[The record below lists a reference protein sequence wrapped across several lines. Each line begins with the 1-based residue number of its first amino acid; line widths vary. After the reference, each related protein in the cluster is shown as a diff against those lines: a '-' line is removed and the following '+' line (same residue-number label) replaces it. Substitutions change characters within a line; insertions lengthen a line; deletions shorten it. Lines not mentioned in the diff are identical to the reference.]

1 MNSARWQQ
9 VVRLYETALERTPSE
24 RPAFLAEAS
33 AGDPELQREVESLLE
48 QDRVEVLIDRPMLES
63 AADVLGD
70 AGDLKPGILLGPYR
84 IERLLG
90 AGGMGQVYRATDTR
104 LNRTVAI
111 KVLAEALATHPAFRA
126 RFDREARA
134 IASLSHPH
142 VCTLLDIGHQDPS
155 PESPREIDYLVM
167 EYVDGETLTARLDR
181 GPLPIRQALT
191 IATEIADALNAAHRL
206 GIAHRDLKPSN
217 IILTKS
223 GAKLLD
229 FGLAKTAESSIV
241 PSVSPVPNANR
252 SELTAEGTIL
262 GTLPY
267 MAPEQ
272 LEGKTTDPRTDL
284 FALGSVIY
292 EMLTG
297 KKAFEAKS
305 RAGLIGAIME
315 AEPPSIAAVQPLA
328 SPSVER
334 IVRRCLAKD
343 PDDRWQSA
351 RDLWHELRWVT
362 DEPSTRG
369 LAGSTRSRRLAFAL
383 AALIVVSG
391 VALVIRQVTSS
402 EPVVHVARFTVSP
415 PAGTSLPPAPP
426 FTPEIS
432 PDGRQL
438 VFRVRR
444 GEESVLA
451 VRSIDALEAQV
462 LAGTEGAA
470 FPFWSPDSRVIA
482 FFAAGRLK
490 KVAAQ
495 GGPVQV
501 ICDVR
506 AGLGGTWNREGTIVF
521 LSSGTDGLFKV
532 SAAGGETAPLPSFRH
547 AEGLHHRPIFLPD
560 GRRFLYF
567 VVPDDVYLGSIEGG
581 PPVRISASTEAAVYA
596 PPGYLVQRQGS
607 VLVAQRFDA
616 SLSKPLGDPVPVAE
630 EVFPAIPGGLRG
642 SASFSVSDNGVLAY
656 ATRAAETT
664 FDLVWF
670 DRQGR
675 ALGTVGPFPFETFGG
690 VELSPDGM
698 RLAMQSPRGPG
709 PRSEIWLFDLVQNRA
724 SQLTF
729 AEGSDRDPLW
739 SPDGRRLAFS
749 SLRSQAPGM
758 YQKLAGGGEPE
769 ELLLR
774 SRITWRDEHWP
785 TDWSS
790 KGIVF
795 VSGSDPE
802 SDDIWMLPLE
812 GDRKPHPLVREP
824 GNQRHAKLSPDGRWL
839 AYVTEVTAGLPEV
852 IVASVMTPGAKW
864 RISTG
869 GGSFPRWRRDGK
881 ELFYLASGGT
891 LTALPIDAGPDGA
904 LRPRAAR
911 SLFQTGIRAL
921 GGLGGRV
928 FDVSPDGQRFLVET
942 PNNGEP
948 VTTPTIVVVTN
959 WTNALKP

>member
-1 MNSARWQQ
+1 
-9 VVRLYETALERTPSE
+9 
-24 RPAFLAEAS
+24 
-33 AGDPELQREVESLLE
+33 
-48 QDRVEVLIDRPMLES
+48 
-63 AADVLGD
+63 
-70 AGDLKPGILLGPYR
+70 
-84 IERLLG
+84 
-90 AGGMGQVYRATDTR
+90 
-104 LNRTVAI
+104 
-111 KVLAEALATHPAFRA
+111 
-126 RFDREARA
+126 
-134 IASLSHPH
+134 
-142 VCTLLDIGHQDPS
+142 
-155 PESPREIDYLVM
+155 
-167 EYVDGETLTARLDR
+167 
-181 GPLPIRQALT
+181 
-191 IATEIADALNAAHRL
+191 
-206 GIAHRDLKPSN
+206 
-217 IILTKS
+217 
-223 GAKLLD
+223 
-229 FGLAKTAESSIV
+229 
-241 PSVSPVPNANR
+241 
-252 SELTAEGTIL
+252 
-262 GTLPY
+262 

-272 LEGKTTDPRTDL
+272 LEGKATDPRTDI
-284 FALGSVIY
+284 FALGSVIC

-315 AEPPSIAAVQPLA
+315 ADPPSIAAVQLLT
-328 SPSVER
+328 SPSLER

-369 LAGSTRSRRLAFAL
+369 VAGSTRFRRLAFAL
-383 AALIVVSG
+383 ATLIVISG

-451 VRSIDALEAQV
+451 VRSVDALEAQV

-490 KVAAQ
+490 KIAAQ

-506 AGLGGTWNREGTIVF
+506 AGLGGTWNRDGMIVF
-521 LSSGTDGLFKV
+521 LSAGTDGLFKV
-532 SAAGGETAPLPSFRH
+532 SASGGEPAALTSLRH
-547 AEGLHHRPIFLPD
+547 GEGFHHRPIFLPD

-567 VVPDDVYLGSIEGG
+567 VVPDVVYLGTLDGG
-581 PPVRISASTEAAVYA
+581 QPLRIPISTDAAVYA
-596 PPGYLVQRQGS
+596 PPGYLVSRQGPT
-607 VLVAQRFDA
+607 LLAQRFDA
-616 SLSKPLGDPVPVAE
+616 NLSRPFGDPVLVADA
-630 EVFPAIPGGLRG
+630 VVPTPAGGVRG
-642 SASFSVSDNGVLAY
+642 SASFSVSDNGVLVY
-656 ATRAAETT
+656 ATPPAQTT
-664 FDLVWF
+664 FDLAWF
-670 DRQGR
+670 DREGHP
-675 ALGTVGPFPFETFGG
+675 LGIVGPFPYETFGG
-690 VELSPDGM
+690 VELSPDGT

-709 PRSEIWLFDLVQNRA
+709 TRSEIWLFDLVQNRA
-724 SQLTF
+724 VQLTF
-729 AEGSDRDPLW
+729 AEGSDRDPIW
-739 SPDGRRLAFS
+739 SPDGQRLAFS

-769 ELLLR
+769 ELLFP

-812 GDRKPHPLVREP
+812 GDRKPYPLVREP

-839 AYVTEVTAGLPEV
+839 AYVTEITSGLPEV
-852 IVASVMTPGAKW
+852 IVASLATPGAKW

-904 LRPRAAR
+904 LRPGVAR

-928 FDVSPDGQRFLVET
+928 FDVSTDGQRFMVMT
-942 PNNGEP
+942 PKDAEP
-948 VTTPTIVVVTN
+948 LSARPSIVVVTD
-959 WTNALKP
+959 WTSALKQ